1 MRGLREAMSGGVLR
15 DGRSLAMDGL
25 FWALSGQVGRPDEPL
40 IEIARGESVVVDF
53 VNETAFPHAMHLH
66 GQHFWELGPDGAL
79 GDFRDT
85 TLVQPGE
92 SQRVAFVAH
101 NPGDWLLHCHMLSHH
116 AAGMGTW
123 LRIV

>member
-15 DGRSLAMDGL
+15 DGRALAMDGV
-25 FWALSGQVGRPDEPL
+25 FWALSGQAGRPKDPL
-40 IEIARGESVVVDF
+40 IEVARGESVVMDF

-85 TLVQPGE
+85 SLRNHRQTLDAGDANSVKIPRAASGPG
-92 SQRVAFVAH
+92 SPCPAK
-101 NPGDWLLHCHMLSHH
+101 
-116 AAGMGTW
+116 
-123 LRIV
+123 